1 MQLNTNSP
9 TSSAPPSV
17 GQVFKYVVSHPIE
30 MLFWRWNW
38 KAASLS
44 GVMRGSIYF
53 FTHLKFGWMAA
64 LGAMSVE
71 FIFRVL
77 NSGASASVGQA
88 FRKAEPRWLATVC
101 IMLFLP
107 AYSHLI
113 EFSLHTLNGDQNKN
127 KSILISIVFSIT
139 SALFN
144 LFAMRRGARVIGH
157 QPDVRQRAR
166 GGNVRR
172 GERGSMVVL
181 WKRLLVKDEEQKTL
195 LQDFKKMPRIVVE
208 FVAYPFNF
216 LRRKRR
222 QKKS

>member
-144 LFAMRRGARVIGH
+144 LFAMRRGA
-157 QPDVRQRAR
+157 
-166 GGNVRR
+166 
-172 GERGSMVVL
+172 
-181 WKRLLVKDEEQKTL
+181 LLVKDEEQKTL